1 MFNYYKPK
9 TTEVTKQ
16 VQNMEHTRRKITT
29 IIEDTV
35 LNKKLTIPVRANFHP
50 AALYELSKYNK
61 GKVLEVA
68 MFLLTKL
75 DSKEQNG
82 VICISLEELGKE
94 LSLSKNT
101 LIGALRYLEENSY
114 ISRVSKQEYRITAKL
129 GWFGNQVDWACELL
143 ELKIAGVLSPLYF
156 TKAERKIADKLAMSY
171 MEVVSMTSSSS
182 EDFEEDL
189 IKFEEN

>member
-16 VQNMEHTRRKITT
+16 VHIMKRTRREIMTVIT
-29 IIEDTV
+29 DTAMD
-35 LNKKLTIPVRANFHP
+35 KKLTIPVRANFHP

-68 MFLLTKL
+68 MFMLTKL
-75 DSKEQNG
+75 DSKEQDG
-82 VICISLEELGKE
+82 VIDISLELLGSE
-94 LSLSKNT
+94 LSLSKPT
-101 LIGALRYLEENSY
+101 LIAALRYLEENSY
-114 ISRVSKQEYRITAKL
+114 LTRVSKQEYRITAKL

-171 MEVVSMTSSSS
+171 MEVVSMACSSS

-189 IKFEEN
+189 VKFEEN